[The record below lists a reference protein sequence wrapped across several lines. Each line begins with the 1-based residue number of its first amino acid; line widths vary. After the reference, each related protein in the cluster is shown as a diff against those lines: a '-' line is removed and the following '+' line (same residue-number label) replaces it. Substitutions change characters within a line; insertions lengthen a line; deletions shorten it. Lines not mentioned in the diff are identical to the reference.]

1 MDSTLTKLGYPKI
14 DRLCDASFIRSI
26 FKSTKK
32 DFAFFVSENQDLQ
45 DFLDSL
51 EQKIEQTNTE
61 YQGMIQEY
69 VESIPDEVN
78 QFKVKLKEIGREK
91 KKQEKALAK
100 QMLREEIL
108 REMEAEKKKKELEEK
123 LGITKP
129 DPPTTPEKT
138 TTPQPD
144 PPKTKGKT
152 KFSFRK
158 RSPPDTPVKEVV
170 DQVLQ
175 QTMPPKTTIQDS
187 MDLGLFFEFLKE
199 VVKNGHLVIKNDSGR
214 LDIRD
219 LDLDE
224 DKIRIKVE

>member
-14 DRLCDASFIRSI
+14 DRLCDASFIRGI

-32 DFAFFVSENQDLQ
+32 DFAFFVSENQDLK
-45 DFLDSL
+45 DFLDTL
-51 EQKIEQTNTE
+51 ESKIEDTNSE

-69 VESIPDEVN
+69 LESIVDEVN
-78 QFKVKLKEIGREK
+78 QFKVRLKEIGREK
-91 KKQEKALAK
+91 KKQQKELQK
-100 QMLREEIL
+100 QMIREEIL
-108 REMEAEKKKKELEEK
+108 REMEAEKKKRELEEK
-123 LGITKP
+123 LGITKS
-129 DPPTTPEKT
+129 TTPEKT
-138 TTPQPD
+138 TTPD

-158 RSPPDTPVKEVV
+158 RSPPDTPAKDVV
-170 DQVLQ
+170 DQIL
-175 QTMPPKTTIQDS
+175 PAKTTIQDS